1 MFKIVLK
8 VVLLAPLLSLLH
20 SLDHIF
26 QVGVEDE
33 AENLSLSCFRDFV
46 LFRCDT
52 TIKFIVKNSQ
62 ISIILKYGV
71 AGRLW
76 RETGWLI
83 NLSKNSWTS
92 PPTCWMLAEMVAI
105 TSIRVRL
112 TIVRSWRREQFCSTL
127 IMMIVII
134 VYLQRSLW
142 LQRRRWGSPRLV
154 ESVVEGTPHRRGT
167 QCSWNNPSIL
177 WIITLCFLTF
187 WRLFSLQPGSS
198 LEYCQ

>member
-33 AENLSLSCFRDFV
+33 AENLSLSCFRDLV

-112 TIVRSWRREQFCSTL
+112 TIVRSWRIFSTV
-127 IMMIVII
+127 IMPII
-134 VYLQRSLW
+134 IYLQRSLW

-154 ESVVEGTPHRRGT
+154 ESVVEGTPHRHGT
-167 QCSWNNPSIL
+167 QYSWNNPSLL
-177 WIITLCFLTF
+177 WITNLCFLTF